1 MNRLAF
7 THSLKSP
14 LARRLIIAMM
24 LFSAAVTLVTTGYQ
38 LYREYQRDI
47 AGIETQFRQIDS
59 VHLPSLTQSV
69 WATNSK
75 EIKLQLEGIL
85 RVPNVVYA
93 SVDDNISYL
102 MEVGQRED
110 QRVVER
116 QYTMQYKH
124 LGQPREIGTLV
135 VAISLDNIYAQLAR
149 DATHVLVNNAL
160 HTFLVA
166 LFIFTLF
173 YRLIA
178 RHLAAVAGHLRSA
191 DPVLHD
197 APLALARVPT
207 TLPDELDVLV
217 ESVNNMQLKTRSAL
231 NALQDSQ
238 ARVRLVL
245 DSTSEAIFGTD
256 TQGICTFA
264 NPASLRMLGYV
275 HESDLVGKQI
285 HQLIHHTYP
294 DGRHY
299 PADECAVRVA
309 TRAGREHHCNDE
321 YHWRADGTSFP
332 VEYWSRPMYQDGEL
346 IGAVVAF
353 NDITQRKL
361 AEEELHQ
368 LAYYDNLTGL
378 PNRQLF
384 NDRLHQAIGN
394 ASRRHRMVALMLLD
408 LDRFKV
414 VNDTMGHE
422 AGDMLLQEIS
432 ARLKRSVRVNDTV
445 ARLGGD
451 EFALIFTDVE
461 ESRYIGQCAQKVL
474 AQFDTPI
481 IIGGRE
487 VFSGASIGI
496 AIYPSDTV
504 DADELLKYADS
515 AMYHAKEQGRNN
527 YQFYSHEMTA
537 SANERLQMETDL
549 RRAIE
554 FEEFLLHY
562 QPLVDARNGQP
573 TGVEALIRWRDPS
586 GQLIPPLQFIPLA
599 EDTGLIVPIGK
610 WVLETACAQLRQW
623 HDAGHP
629 ALTMSVNV
637 ATRQFRDV
645 TFVETVRQAIQESG
659 IPPQSLELEIT
670 ESILLENCDD
680 TLKTLNALKQ
690 LGVSL
695 AIDDFGTGYSSLS
708 YLKRFPIDRIKIDRS
723 FVHDLATDT
732 NGLAIVRA
740 IIALAQAMRLSVIAE
755 GVETEAQLALL
766 QGEACHNYQGYFF
779 AKPMDAESVYQ
790 KLFPPQPGQP
800 VAELKRAAGQ

>member
-14 LARRLIIAMM
+14 LARRLIIAMV

-38 LYREYQRDI
+38 LYREYQRNM
-47 AGIETQFRQIDS
+47 AGIETQFRQIDG

-69 WATNSK
+69 WAANNK

-93 SVDDNISYL
+93 SVDDNVTYL
-102 MEVGQRED
+102 LEVGQRD
-110 QRVVER
+110 DKRVVER
-116 QYTMQYKH
+116 QYTMQYRH
-124 LGQPREIGTLV
+124 LGQSREIGTLV

-149 DATHVLVNNAL
+149 DATRVLVNNAL

-178 RHLAAVAGHLRSA
+178 RHLAAVADHLSSA

-245 DSTSEAIFGTD
+245 DSTSEAIYGTD

-285 HQLIHHTYP
+285 HELIHHTYP

-332 VEYWSRPMYQDGEL
+332 VEYWSRPMYKDGEL

-353 NDITQRKL
+353 NDITQRKQT
-361 AEEELHQ
+361 EEELHQ
-368 LAYYDNLTGL
+368 LAYYDSLTRL

-384 NDRLHQAIGN
+384 NDRLYQALGD
-394 ASRRHRMVALMLLD
+394 AKRRHRLVALMLLD
-408 LDRFKV
+408 LDRFKI

-422 AGDMLLQEIS
+422 AGDILLQEIS
-432 ARLKRSVRVNDTV
+432 GRLKNSIRANDTV

-451 EFALIFTDVE
+451 EFALIFNDVGD
-461 ESRYIGQCAQKVL
+461 SKHIAQLAQKVL
-474 AQFDTPI
+474 SQFEAPVI
-481 IIGGRE
+481 IDGRE

-496 AIYPSDTV
+496 AFYPSDTD
-504 DADELLKYADS
+504 DADALLKFADS
-515 AMYHAKEQGRNN
+515 AMYHAKELGRNN

-537 SANERLQMETDL
+537 SVNQRLQMETDL
-549 RRAIE
+549 RRAIDHNE
-554 FEEFLLHY
+554 FVLHY

-599 EDTGLIVPIGK
+599 EDTGLIVPIGT

-629 ALTMSVNV
+629 VLSMSVNV
-637 ATRQFRDV
+637 ATRQFREV
-645 TFVETVRQAIQESG
+645 TFVETVRQAIQKSG

-670 ESILLENCDD
+670 ESILLESSDD
-680 TLKTLNALKQ
+680 TLGTLNALKQ

-723 FVHDLATDT
+723 FVRDLASDSDD
-732 NGLAIVRA
+732 LAIVRA

-766 QGEACHNYQGYFF
+766 QSEECHNYQGYFY

-790 KLFPPQPGQP
+790 KLLSRQPDLL
-800 VAELKRAAGQ
+800 VAKLKRTTGK